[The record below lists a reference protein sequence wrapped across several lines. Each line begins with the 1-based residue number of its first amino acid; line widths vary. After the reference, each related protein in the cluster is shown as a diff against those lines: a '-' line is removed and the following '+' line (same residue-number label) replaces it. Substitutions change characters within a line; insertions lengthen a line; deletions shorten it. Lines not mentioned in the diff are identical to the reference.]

1 MAGEDSTVVQIS
13 NISPSASRDHL
24 YHMFSYFGRIQEFKI
39 YPSDANPISAFSQS
53 KICYIRYER
62 PHCVAT
68 AQHMTNTVFVDRALV
83 CVPVLDSEIPSE
95 DTALKLGG
103 PSLPGQ
109 RQLPPGVTSSIRTIG
124 KRQVT
129 VTHDPKL
136 SAFGLPLY
144 PPLPA
149 QMDESK
155 IEEIRRTIYVGG
167 IPKEADPKDVMQF
180 LNKNIGEVM
189 YLRMAG
195 PDDLPSR
202 FAYVEFSSQHSI
214 PIALQKMGLEY
225 NGSPLEFHHSTVA
238 VVKPQT
244 KLFDHAYMDDQDAQS
259 DMKRA
264 NSKER
269 SSHRSRSHRHRTE
282 IQQLATS
289 MSNSPQIG
297 DLLAALTEQQR
308 TMATLI
314 ASLSQTSVGEGSS
327 TKTSVP
333 SFPAFDG
340 SKEKWDV
347 YVARLGQH
355 FEAHRV
361 LSDNRKRAYFL
372 SWVGSDTFELLQ
384 KLFAGDDVTN
394 VPYDSLVSKLSD
406 YWKKSVHV
414 MASRCLF
421 YRQCLQP
428 GQSYAEWIANL
439 RGIGKDCQF
448 LCPDEKCGKPY
459 LDSLIRDVIVTNT
472 PDEQVRVAA
481 LQQSNPSLA
490 QVIQIAEA
498 HEVTRKALTTMKQHP
513 AEVIADVQQV
523 GASVR
528 PTKDGGKGL
537 SLPSCSQCFRQHDRK
552 VRRFRLAVCHRCKR
566 KGHIAEV
573 CNAVPRAR
581 PHQVRYGERPKRK
594 APGGSPRPTSE
605 QAVRLVSLKS
615 SDDGA
620 LNGGSS
626 VHYCTSLEDAE
637 QVDSPSMRPLTE
649 TGTACWREDRKI
661 WISLKVNG
669 SPLVFQVDTGAT
681 SSMVG
686 LRGWRQLG
694 SPECVSTRQALQ
706 AYGGI
711 TIPTKGFLNVHVALG
726 EQARRLTLL
735 VTDSEQGSNLMGL
748 DWKDAF
754 SVQLPSCNVTY
765 SVDVRDV
772 ESAVKYI
779 TGKYEAVFRPNLGT
793 CTSFKAHLNE
803 PNAQPKVFKPR
814 PLPFALMDAVKAEA
828 QRLTDS
834 GIWKPVPT
842 NQWAA
847 PIVVVKKSS
856 GGIRICGD
864 FKVTVNPQLEI
875 NQFPIPRLEELLVK
889 LQHGQHFSK
898 IDLAD
903 AYLQIE
909 LDEASKALMVVNT
922 PFGLFQYQRL
932 PFGVASAPAIFQQFM
947 AQLISGVPGCAA
959 YLDDIIVTGKDIA
972 DHVRNLEILFDRLT
986 AAGLR
991 CKLEKCTFFRPTV
1004 EYVGHII
1011 SANGIRPSERG
1022 VEAIRKL
1029 PCPRN
1034 LQELQVFIGKV
1045 NYYAKFLEDFAKDCA
1060 ILNALRQKNV
1070 PFVWTNEHQ
1079 CAFER
1084 LKEKIANATLLV
1096 HFQEDLPVILATDA
1110 SQHGVGAVLLHRY
1123 PDGTERPIAHASKTL
1138 SAQQKGY
1145 SQVEKEGLAIVFGV
1159 KKFHRYLYG
1168 RHFELLTDHKPLV
1181 SIFNPSKALPVMTA
1195 QRLQRWAITL
1205 MAYSFNIK
1213 YKSGAQHN
1221 NADALSRLPMGPDV
1235 ELDQTEANWSELT
1248 DSDMDLNS
1256 FPIDSAH
1263 LARATAD
1270 DPVLKQ
1276 VVRYVTSTWPSSSR
1290 TVTEHVK
1297 PYWNKRNSIS
1307 LRKGILLYNTEFN
1320 RVIVPSALQEKVIQL
1335 LHHGHFGTVRMK
1347 QLARRYCWWPKLD
1360 ARISE
1365 VVSSCASC
1373 TALAAAL
1380 PREYQPWPIPD
1391 GPWERI
1397 HIDYAGPFWGQ
1408 MWLICIDPFSKF
1420 PYVAAMSKTTTGTH
1434 RHECLYLRERNS
1446 DHIIATVRQMVSFPT
1461 KLIENHRQ
1469 ICLSYSEELRQLH
1482 SVIPTV
1488 GLPSTLH

>member
-1 MAGEDSTVVQIS
+1 MSRTSVATSGSRSATTWSNFASSNVMRDRRNWASIRENHKTASFAQKAGSLMAELAANSMSSLKSRSAGIFGLATWRFHAITHESPIVALVVGQYRDDTVKGVTQVRLPAQSFGNRCNSRRSKLFLNVTNFFINEHTTAFVEIRLTSSPCNVVFGFLQIFAQSCLNARIIRIRFALTAGRRRCSTMAGEDSTVVQIS

-269 SSHRSRSHRHRTE
+269 SSHRSRSHRHSLVQADIPEDRAVVPATIEGVVALIAALRTE

-523 GASVR
+523 GAS
-528 PTKDGGKGL
+528 
-537 SLPSCSQCFRQHDRK
+537 SQ
-552 VRRFRLAVCHRCKR
+552 A
-566 KGHIAEV
+566 
-573 CNAVPRAR
+573 
-581 PHQVRYGERPKRK
+581 
-594 APGGSPRPTSE
+594 SP
-605 QAVRLVSLKS
+605 
-615 SDDGA
+615 
-620 LNGGSS
+620 SS
-626 VHYCTSLEDAE
+626 VWRTTKKEGAGRKSTSDFRAG
-637 QVDSPSMRPLTE
+637 S
-649 TGTACWREDRKI
+649 TAC
-661 WISLKVNG
+661 
-669 SPLVFQVDTGAT
+669 F
-681 SSMVG
+681 
-686 LRGWRQLG
+686 
-694 SPECVSTRQALQ
+694 
-706 AYGGI
+706 
-711 TIPTKGFLNVHVALG
+711 
-726 EQARRLTLL
+726 
-735 VTDSEQGSNLMGL
+735 
-748 DWKDAF
+748 
-754 SVQLPSCNVTY
+754 
-765 SVDVRDV
+765 V
-772 ESAVKYI
+772 E
-779 TGKYEAVFRPNLGT
+779 
-793 CTSFKAHLNE
+793 
-803 PNAQPKVFKPR
+803 
-814 PLPFALMDAVKAEA
+814 
-828 QRLTDS
+828 
-834 GIWKPVPT
+834 
-842 NQWAA
+842 
-847 PIVVVKKSS
+847 
-856 GGIRICGD
+856 
-864 FKVTVNPQLEI
+864 
-875 NQFPIPRLEELLVK
+875 
-889 LQHGQHFSK
+889 
-898 IDLAD
+898 
-903 AYLQIE
+903 IE
-909 LDEASKALMVVNT
+909 
-922 PFGLFQYQRL
+922 
-932 PFGVASAPAIFQQFM
+932 
-947 AQLISGVPGCAA
+947 
-959 YLDDIIVTGKDIA
+959 
-972 DHVRNLEILFDRLT
+972 
-986 AAGLR
+986 
-991 CKLEKCTFFRPTV
+991 
-1004 EYVGHII
+1004 
-1011 SANGIRPSERG
+1011 
-1022 VEAIRKL
+1022 
-1029 PCPRN
+1029 
-1034 LQELQVFIGKV
+1034 
-1045 NYYAKFLEDFAKDCA
+1045 
-1060 ILNALRQKNV
+1060 
-1070 PFVWTNEHQ
+1070 
-1079 CAFER
+1079 
-1084 LKEKIANATLLV
+1084 
-1096 HFQEDLPVILATDA
+1096 
-1110 SQHGVGAVLLHRY
+1110 
-1123 PDGTERPIAHASKTL
+1123 
-1138 SAQQKGY
+1138 
-1145 SQVEKEGLAIVFGV
+1145 
-1159 KKFHRYLYG
+1159 
-1168 RHFELLTDHKPLV
+1168 
-1181 SIFNPSKALPVMTA
+1181 
-1195 QRLQRWAITL
+1195 
-1205 MAYSFNIK
+1205 
-1213 YKSGAQHN
+1213 
-1221 NADALSRLPMGPDV
+1221 
-1235 ELDQTEANWSELT
+1235 
-1248 DSDMDLNS
+1248 
-1256 FPIDSAH
+1256 
-1263 LARATAD
+1263 
-1270 DPVLKQ
+1270 
-1276 VVRYVTSTWPSSSR
+1276 
-1290 TVTEHVK
+1290 
-1297 PYWNKRNSIS
+1297 
-1307 LRKGILLYNTEFN
+1307 
-1320 RVIVPSALQEKVIQL
+1320 
-1335 LHHGHFGTVRMK
+1335 
-1347 QLARRYCWWPKLD
+1347 
-1360 ARISE
+1360 
-1365 VVSSCASC
+1365 
-1373 TALAAAL
+1373 
-1380 PREYQPWPIPD
+1380 
-1391 GPWERI
+1391 
-1397 HIDYAGPFWGQ
+1397 
-1408 MWLICIDPFSKF
+1408 
-1420 PYVAAMSKTTTGTH
+1420 
-1434 RHECLYLRERNS
+1434 
-1446 DHIIATVRQMVSFPT
+1446 
-1461 KLIENHRQ
+1461 
-1469 ICLSYSEELRQLH
+1469 
-1482 SVIPTV
+1482 
-1488 GLPSTLH
+1488 